1 MNKRKIVHVWK
12 SGINNEKIDFILQ
25 NTDIPLGVILKIMV
39 SYVSNP
45 YHNFGHALGV
55 SETAIIIA
63 QAQNCSRREITIV
76 ALVGLTHDSF
86 HQGILNL
93 NDELIAAMKTNTKLT
108 DQDIAQCGLTVAD
121 RSVIRDLIVST
132 TFTMHGKITDPLAEI
147 IQDADIS
154 YMGKG
159 PYMYLYACMGLV
171 DEFGKQSGTVID
183 PIVFIREKQKPF
195 IQHVVSLSPS
205 KDTFFLSP
213 GARKILHDPMETM
226 DVLLSWNDRI
236 FRLAYDLYRVDVE
249 FNQFIT
255 IIDNQLFMV

>member
-1 MNKRKIVHVWK
+1 M
-12 SGINNEKIDFILQ
+12 
-25 NTDIPLGVILKIMV
+25 P
-39 SYVSNP
+39 SYISNP

-55 SETAIIIA
+55 SETAITIA

-76 ALVGLTHDSF
+76 ALVGLKHDIF
-86 HQGILNL
+86 HQGIVAL
-93 NDELIAAMKTNTKLT
+93 NDELIAAIKTNAKLT
-108 DQDIAQCGLTVAD
+108 DNDIVQCGLTVAD
-121 RSVIRDLIVST
+121 RPVIRDLIVST
-132 TFTMHGKITDPLAEI
+132 TFTMHGKVRDSLAEI

-195 IQHVVSLSPS
+195 IHYVVSLSPN

-213 GARKILHDPMETM
+213 GARKILHDPMEAV
-226 DVLLSWNDRI
+226 DVLLSWNDRV
-236 FRLAYDLYRVDVE
+236 FRLAYDLYKVDIS
-249 FNQFIT
+249 FDQFIT
-255 IIDNQLFMV
+255 IIDNQLSMV